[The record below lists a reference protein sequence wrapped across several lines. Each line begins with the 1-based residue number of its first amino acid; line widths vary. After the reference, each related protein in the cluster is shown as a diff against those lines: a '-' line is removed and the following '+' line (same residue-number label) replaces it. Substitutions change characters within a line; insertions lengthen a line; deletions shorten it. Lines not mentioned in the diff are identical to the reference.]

1 MEFERGVK
9 LPSLEARGTRVIF
22 AWYYWKQ
29 RLRLTGGCGVNLL
42 HYLHVLKFK
51 YNLLIL
57 YFLSLEEFLH
67 GNQVIAHHVDK
78 LLPN

>member
-29 RLRLTGGCGVNLL
+29 RLRLTDGCGV
-42 HYLHVLKFK
+42 KF
-51 YNLLIL
+51 IT
-57 YFLSLEEFLH
+57 
-67 GNQVIAHHVDK
+67 
-78 LLPN
+78 LPTRAQI